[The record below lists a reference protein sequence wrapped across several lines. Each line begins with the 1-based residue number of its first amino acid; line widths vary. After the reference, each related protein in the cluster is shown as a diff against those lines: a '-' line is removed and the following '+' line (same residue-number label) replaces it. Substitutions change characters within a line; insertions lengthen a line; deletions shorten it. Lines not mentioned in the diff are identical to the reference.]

1 MNQTANSKNDQP
13 LESWKEIAN
22 YLQRDVRTV
31 ARWEKNEGLPVHRHE
46 HHRRASVYAF
56 PCEIEAWCA
65 ARRPQAESAPPVPL
79 WRRLEAWAALG
90 VGVAA
95 LLVITYGPF
104 LNPRDPVAEAA
115 DGSMRAEQFW
125 AGDNVDDYSRLSA
138 DGKWLSYIDWSTG
151 DLWLHDMTSGAKRLI
166 TGRGSWDENR
176 SYPETHALSRDG
188 GHIAYAWVDHD
199 NKKFQLRVGPVP
211 RENETHESKVIFD
224 SPSDETGFIE
234 VFGWLSGSDILFLH
248 TEADTARFLIGN
260 AEQGKATALKSLRWS
275 YPEGVAISP
284 GGAWIAYG
292 RKPDPLAAQ
301 HDVHLL
307 AADGSHETSTIE
319 HPADDTPIAWTPDGS
334 HLLFRSR
341 RTGNEALWAVPVENG
356 NRTGAPRL
364 VSPDASLLAGV
375 GLTPTGELYYLKS
388 TGSRDIFQ
396 AEVNVSTG
404 ALING
409 GPEAR
414 LV

>member
-56 PCEIEAWCA
+56 PCEIEAWRA

-275 YPEGVAISP
+275 YPRELPSLRAAHGLPMVGSRIHSRLSMTYIYSRPTGRTKRVPSSIRPMTRRLP
-284 GGAWIAYG
+284 GCPMA
-292 RKPDPLAAQ
+292 RTSCF
-301 HDVHLL
+301 
-307 AADGSHETSTIE
+307 AADAPGMRRSGQSRWRTAIGQGR
-319 HPADDTPIAWTPDGS
+319 PD
-334 HLLFRSR
+334 
-341 RTGNEALWAVPVENG
+341 W
-356 NRTGAPRL
+356 
-364 VSPDASLLAGV
+364 
-375 GLTPTGELYYLKS
+375 
-388 TGSRDIFQ
+388 
-396 AEVNVSTG
+396 
-404 ALING
+404 
-409 GPEAR
+409 
-414 LV
+414 